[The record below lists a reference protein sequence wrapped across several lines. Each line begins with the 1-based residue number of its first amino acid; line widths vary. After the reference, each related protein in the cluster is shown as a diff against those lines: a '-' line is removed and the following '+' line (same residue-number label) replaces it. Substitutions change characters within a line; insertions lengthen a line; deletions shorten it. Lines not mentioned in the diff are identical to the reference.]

1 MLFACSGIPI
11 PHGRTRQSLTRFV
24 TSAHLV
30 TQFNENRNKD
40 DKLRVGAANHCVP
53 SFFFVYIQANCGH
66 PELVLVHCFY
76 FCRLQC
82 AFLIIQLPMGS

>member
-11 PHGRTRQSLTRFV
+11 PHGRTTQSLTRFV

-40 DKLRVGAANHCVP
+40 DKLRVSAANHCVP
-53 SFFFVYIQANCGH
+53 
-66 PELVLVHCFY
+66 
-76 FCRLQC
+76 
-82 AFLIIQLPMGS
+82 